1 MRVLFL
7 DFDGVLHP
15 GPDVASSLAHWCWLP
30 LLTRLLATHADVRVV
45 VHSTWRHDHDLDEL
59 RALLC
64 GIGERVIAATER
76 VGRLEGIERWLE
88 AHPEVSS
95 HRILDD
101 DEGDFFYPLPA
112 QLILFDSAQGISD
125 ERTQHQLR
133 AWLAETTS
141 ERRN

>member
-15 GPDVASSLAHWCWLP
+15 GPGVTSTLTHWCWLP
-30 LLTRLLATHADVRVV
+30 VLTKLLSLHADVRVV

-64 GIGERVIAATER
+64 GVGERVIAATEG
-76 VGRLEGIERWLE
+76 VGRLDGIERWLA

-101 DEGDFFYPLPA
+101 DEADFLYALPA
-112 QLILFDSAQGISD
+112 QLILCDSAQGISD
-125 ERTQHQLR
+125 ERAQQLLL
-133 AWLAETTS
+133 AWLAETTNEGRS
-141 ERRN
+141 